1 MPEIFFQPNHE
12 AFTLYHWN
20 NGGNK
25 PDTILINGRGRMHDS
40 PQILKPDSQEVTFNL
55 KIQFNCFSLNNFG
68 SKSDMNICFLI
79 IFLQTFICLSCI
91 YVQKTN
97 RKQLHVYAYL
107 FTLRHRFKV
116 QGEGS

>member
-79 IFLQTFICLSCI
+79 FFF
-91 YVQKTN
+91 TN
-97 RKQLHVYAYL
+97 IYL
-107 FTLRHRFKV
+107 FKLHIRTKDQSETAACLCIFIYIEAPV
-116 QGEGS
+116 